1 MVGSPATGRKKEVW
15 ISTEHG
21 TDTAPG
27 ESPNYCRDSCRRPS
41 GASFKRCESTQ
52 AAGGPGRGFRSR
64 SEAARRGAGG
74 GRGGAVSSHFVSEL
88 AAAETESKTCLPRP
102 PCGPRGAR
110 VGWALTAAEGAP
122 LLRHGKLLLFCIL
135 RGRVVPARRPGPPDG
150 RGAGPARV
158 RSCLGRRAR
167 EPGAGGASPGR
178 EAHPPAGA
186 APTSLHLLLRRGGAR
201 GTFTAGGE
209 GEARGRG
216 TPCRRPHP
224 ESPAPGH
231 SCLVEKS
238 LRRLVGLNCGL
249 PLHGGT
255 RAERSTQ
262 KWRPLCPFEKGR
274 REGVEPRIQAGK
286 ASRCLVCTSGEFS
299 VALALP
305 PRTKGSVF
313 SPSVLASKNR

>member
-201 GTFTAGGE
+201 GTLTAGGE

-216 TPCRRPHP
+216 TPCRARTRSLLLRGTAVSSRSRFAGWLGLTVASHFMGEP
-224 ESPAPGH
+224 ERREVPRNGGR
-231 SCLVEKS
+231 CVL
-238 LRRLVGLNCGL
+238 LRRAGEKESSQGFKLGRHPDVLSALVGNSLW
-249 PLHGGT
+249 P
-255 RAERSTQ
+255 
-262 KWRPLCPFEKGR
+262 
-274 REGVEPRIQAGK
+274 
-286 ASRCLVCTSGEFS
+286 
-299 VALALP
+299 
-305 PRTKGSVF
+305 
-313 SPSVLASKNR
+313 